1 MPNTIRIKG
10 DKMVKLTIK
19 LLLFSLSLY
28 LLTGCVSSGKYQN
41 IPDGADLTISTPERT
56 ILDRESVPA
65 ETKMVC
71 AALINVLRNRE
82 ETPFV
87 RFFAAAREKVL
98 KEDFDY
104 EEFDVARI
112 DFTDI
117 ITRKSGV
124 DQTEGLVEGIL
135 HFQDFIGRK
144 TSLYFMAEYMG
155 SPYGIAINN
164 AGVVQ
169 LPPHFP
175 EVEAFFVPLEAFNKK
190 PPAFQSYGELYV
202 FAVKNGIGMEPS
214 ETEKK
219 SFHAY
224 QKLSYWDKKKAK
236 QKQEK
241 MVVMVFCK
249 DRLKDSSR
257 FEVAASQ
264 GEIKPGYLDK
274 NGWPIALYAANFVPD
289 SWDKTFEIMAFYVPE
304 ENTQRYVVGKFTN
317 RKSYGPE

>member
-1 MPNTIRIKG
+1 
-10 DKMVKLTIK
+10 MVKLTIK
-19 LLLFSLSLY
+19 FFLFSLSLY

-41 IPDGADLTISTPERT
+41 IPDGAGLKISVPERT

-71 AALINVLRNRE
+71 AAIINALRNRE
-82 ETPFV
+82 ETPYV
-87 RFFAAAREKVL
+87 RFFSAAREKIL
-98 KEDFDY
+98 KEGFDY
-104 EEFDVARI
+104 EEFDVVRI

-117 ITRKSGV
+117 KNKQSAV
-124 DQTEGLVEGIL
+124 DQTEGFVEGVF
-135 HFQDFIGRK
+135 HFQDFVGRK
-144 TSLYFMAEYMG
+144 TSLYFMAEYMS
-155 SPYGIAINN
+155 SPYGIAINR

-169 LPPHFP
+169 LPPKFP
-175 EVEAFFVPLEAFNKK
+175 EVEAFFVPFAAFSKK
-190 PPAFQSYGELYV
+190 PASFHSYGELYA

-214 ETEKK
+214 KADKK

-224 QKLSYWDKKKAK
+224 QNLSYWDKKKAK

-249 DRLKDSSR
+249 DRLKDISR

-289 SWDKTFEIMAFYVPE
+289 SWGKTFDVMAFYVPE
-304 ENTQRYVVGKFTN
+304 DSEERFTVGKFTN
-317 RKSYGPE
+317 RKSYGSE

>member
-1 MPNTIRIKG
+1 
-10 DKMVKLTIK
+10 MVKLTTRFF
-19 LLLFSLSLY
+19 LFSLSLY
-28 LLTGCVSSGKYQN
+28 LLSGCVSSGKYQN
-41 IPDGADLTISTPERT
+41 IPDGADLKISIPERT

-71 AALINVLRNRE
+71 AAIINALRHRE
-82 ETPFV
+82 ETPYV
-87 RFFAAAREKVL
+87 RFFSAAREQVQT
-98 KEDFDY
+98 
-104 EEFDVARI
+104 EEFDYKEFDVVRI
-112 DFTDI
+112 EFTDI
-117 ITRKSGV
+117 KTRKSST
-124 DQTEGLVEGIL
+124 DQTEGFVEGVF
-135 HFQDFIGRK
+135 HFQDFVGRK
-144 TSLYFMAEYMG
+144 TSLYFMAEYMS
-155 SPYGIAINN
+155 SPYGIAINR

-175 EVEAFFVPLEAFNKK
+175 EVEAFFVPIAAFSKK
-190 PPAFQSYGELYV
+190 PASFQSYGELYA
-202 FAVKNGIGMEPS
+202 FAVKKGIGMEPS

-219 SFHAY
+219 SFNAY

-249 DRLKDSSR
+249 DRLKDTSR

-289 SWDKTFEIMAFYVPE
+289 SWGKTFDIMAFYVPE
-304 ENTQRYVVGKFTN
+304 DNAERYTVGKFTN
-317 RKSYGPE
+317 RKSYGTE

>member
-1 MPNTIRIKG
+1 
-10 DKMVKLTIK
+10 MVKLTIRFF
-19 LLLFSLSLY
+19 LFSLSFY
-28 LLTGCVSSGKYQN
+28 LLTGCVSSGKYQDV
-41 IPDGADLTISTPERT
+41 PDGAALTISTPERT

-71 AALINVLRNRE
+71 AAIINVLRNRE
-82 ETPFV
+82 ETQFV
-87 RFFAAAREKVL
+87 RFFSAAREKIL
-98 KEDFDY
+98 KEEFDY
-104 EEFDVARI
+104 DRFDVARI

-117 ITRKSGV
+117 KTRKSGV
-124 DQTEGLVEGIL
+124 DQTEGSVEGVF
-135 HFQDFIGRK
+135 HFQDFVGRK
-144 TSLYFMAEYMG
+144 TALYFMAEYMS

-175 EVEAFFVPLEAFNKK
+175 EVEAFFVPLEAFSKK
-190 PPAFQSYGELYV
+190 PPTFQSYVELYV

-249 DRLKDSSR
+249 DRLKDITR

-289 SWDKTFEIMAFYVPE
+289 SWDKTFDIMAFYVPE
-304 ENTQRYVVGKFTN
+304 ENVQRYVVGKFTN
-317 RKSYGPE
+317 RKTYGPE

>member
-1 MPNTIRIKG
+1 
-10 DKMVKLTIK
+10 MVKLTIK
-19 LLLFSLSLY
+19 FFLFSLSLY
-28 LLTGCVSSGKYQN
+28 LLTGCVSTGKYQN
-41 IPDGADLTISTPERT
+41 VPDGADLKISVPERT

-65 ETKMVC
+65 ETKLVC
-71 AALINVLRNRE
+71 AAIINALRHRE
-82 ETPFV
+82 ETPSV
-87 RFFAAAREKVL
+87 RFFSAARENIK

-104 EEFDVARI
+104 EGFDVARI

-117 ITRKSGV
+117 KNRKSGV
-124 DQTEGLVEGIL
+124 DQTEGLVEGVF
-135 HFQDFIGRK
+135 HFQDFVGRK
-144 TSLYFMAEYMG
+144 TSLYFMAEYMS
-155 SPYGIAINN
+155 SPYGIAINR

-169 LPPHFP
+169 LPPKFP
-175 EVEAFFVPLEAFNKK
+175 EVEAFFVPFAAFSKK
-190 PPAFQSYGELYV
+190 PAEFQSYGELYA

-214 ETEKK
+214 DADKK

-241 MVVMVFCK
+241 IVVMVFCK
-249 DRLKDSSR
+249 DRLKDTSR

-289 SWDKTFEIMAFYVPE
+289 SWGNTFDIMAFYVPE
-304 ENTQRYVVGKFTN
+304 DNAERYTVGKFTN
-317 RKSYGPE
+317 RKSYGTE